1 MKISQSPYALHV
13 CQLDFGFDK
22 FSSTTKTADLSYIED
37 LSGCLS
43 SLLVRFPNLAALEF
57 NEPPSSVPQVQRKLY
72 MDTVASV
79 LRYVP
84 LPNLTELEIKFP
96 ITHDFGRF
104 FPTNPSFL
112 QIPTRDIVQRLRHL
126 GLYVCAYTDQH
137 DQRHWLTPI
146 LPEYAALPNDNFAS
160 RLFRIA
166 EIAPNLES
174 LAIHSVNILDIDF
187 LAFPYSLCLRSLC
200 LGGVSISSDILL
212 LLFDQSAKR
221 IKYIDFWLVK
231 LKSGTWQQ
239 VLLHMC
245 KLPLLLDIN
254 IDFGGYSTTGSS
266 SHLASRIA
274 PDPHYRPNIE
284 TENSLDFSALGVLQR
299 QVNSNRIAAG
309 FQPFP
314 DTDYRHIN

>member
-1 MKISQSPYALHV
+1 
-13 CQLDFGFDK
+13 
-22 FSSTTKTADLSYIED
+22 
-37 LSGCLS
+37 
-43 SLLVRFPNLAALEF
+43 
-57 NEPPSSVPQVQRKLY
+57 

-126 GLYVCAYTDQH
+126 GLYVCANTDQH
-137 DQRHWLTPI
+137 DQRHRLTPI

-166 EIAPNLES
+166 EIAPNLKS

-187 LAFPYSLCLRSLC
+187 LAFPYSLCLRFLC

-212 LLFDQSAKR
+212 LLLDQSAKR
-221 IKYIDFWLVK
+221 IRYINFWLIK

-274 PDPHYRPNIE
+274 PDPQYRPNIE

-309 FQPFP
+309 FQPFQ
-314 DTDYRHIN
+314 DTDYRRIN